1 MTEAIPLRPD
11 EYLDELHWVFSYHVG
26 HLGRMAGEMDR
37 LSLLQAARDFRQS
50 VATWDR
56 LLGDIEQ
63 VRGTGGARSAGRGP
77 APSRP
82 PLSPAFTQEVLHL
95 ARQRREAS
103 PGHERSS

>member
-63 VRGTGGARSAGRGP
+63 VRGTGGGGPSIAPNVVVCSDDVHVFPLGLQWGVLRVAGVALTP
-77 APSRP
+77 TP
-82 PLSPAFTQEVLHL
+82 
-95 ARQRREAS
+95 
-103 PGHERSS
+103 